1 MQSGMC
7 PHFVEVCKGTV
18 SSAVSTRA
26 ECVCE
31 LKGGSHMVGFGAFL
45 LRCCSFEVRG
55 ASPGLGPSA
64 PLTPLECGRG
74 LAWPVRPVNRPSSKM
89 SFYWNLQRA
98 VASGLTH
105 MVSQLLVMSFFSGQL
120 ISLFLW
126 SALKMQSRLGKW
138 SVISS
143 LSAIFFFVTEQ
154 WSPGSA

>member
-1 MQSGMC
+1 MC
-7 PHFVEVCKGTV
+7 PHFAEVCRGTV

-26 ECVCE
+26 ERVYK

-45 LRCCSFEVRG
+45 LGWCSFEVGG

-64 PLTPLECGRG
+64 PLTPLECGQRSV
-74 LAWPVRPVNRPSSKM
+74 WPVRPVNRPSSKM

-98 VASGLTH
+98 VASALTH

-126 SALKMQSRLGKW
+126 SALKMQSRLGKR

-143 LSAIFFFVTEQ
+143 LPAIFFFFVTER